1 MPNRLDLVLILIFQ
15 RLCPDHVPSGHMI
28 FANCRDRAGL
38 SPRLVDPWR
47 TCRCPGCPT
56 HQVRKRISNRLL
68 RLVTHLSAGDDA
80 CSPSSLSSSSFFFF
94 LSPPFYR
101 ICVVDQLLPLARVEA
116 ALLVQRVLTLRYC
129 HALLVSFPL
138 LGKKKRGKVIV
149 AKRVVNE
156 VYHSL
161 RSYDLRCTERIDV
174 IDSFCSTVLKEQS
187 DLAGK

>member
-28 FANCRDRAGL
+28 FAN
-38 SPRLVDPWR
+38 PWR

-116 ALLVQRVLTLRYC
+116 ALLVRRVLTLRYR
-129 HALLVSFPL
+129 HLHGRLIGEFSA
-138 LGKKKRGKVIV
+138 
-149 AKRVVNE
+149 A
-156 VYHSL
+156 
-161 RSYDLRCTERIDV
+161 
-174 IDSFCSTVLKEQS
+174 
-187 DLAGK
+187 